1 MQDGPNCWALEE
13 AESTAY
19 AGVAGSET
27 EDSPSLLPILLGVQM
42 PATAS
47 GCVWI
52 LANLNTGPHAD
63 KTSTLTYGVT
73 SVALGT
79 RMLRRTIL

>member
-1 MQDGPNCWALEE
+1 MD
-13 AESTAY
+13 
-19 AGVAGSET
+19 AG
-27 EDSPSLLPILLGVQM
+27 
-42 PATAS
+42 
-47 GCVWI
+47 
-52 LANLNTGPHAD
+52 NLNTGPHAD